1 MNIVLFTFSR
11 NPNFM
16 WLTVVLFIIFLFC
29 KPSYIEVMNLTEM
42 PKEEQEVEQKL
53 KEWSE
58 DEKTPGK

>member
-1 MNIVLFTFSR
+1 
-11 NPNFM
+11 
-16 WLTVVLFIIFLFC
+16 
-29 KPSYIEVMNLTEM
+29 MNLTEM